1 MIYLDHLLKATQ
13 GSLHQQSK
21 HTHFQAFNH
30 DTRQLTPDELFV
42 AVRGERGNG
51 HDYLLDAV
59 RKGAAGL
66 LIEGLVFQ
74 QLSEQTR
81 STLAQEDIEIILVED
96 TRLALQHYASAILKI
111 WHPTVIAVTGSV
123 GKTST
128 KEAIAS
134 VLAHQFNT
142 FRSWQNYNDMLGIP
156 LSLGRLEARH
166 EYAVLELGCDHPGE
180 IAALCR
186 MLQPT
191 IGVLTNISPAHL
203 QYFSSLEHLAFELST
218 LLTSLPAG
226 GHFFYNQDDPTI
238 RALLT
243 QYTRDTIPAVT
254 CHPFLPTIPKGLTSR
269 KMVTAVNWQ
278 GIQGSIAL
286 EDTHEQHAD
295 AKATDKREHDFVKLS
310 SQLLGEHHFDTMLA
324 AYQIGLNRGIYPA
337 HVEQALTELKPLAG
351 RLNPLPGVRQSMLL
365 DDSHNATPAS
375 MSAGLQTLNSLA
387 ATDSQRIAILGD
399 MLHLG
404 EYEEEAHRSIGRQVV
419 EQVDYLITRGEWA
432 ALIAE
437 EAQLAGMPLERI
449 IMTSTHED
457 AAQAAR
463 RLLDALPATNA
474 STTTDK
480 STSTAVILIKGSEE
494 TRMERVTELLMA
506 RPWEASELLVRQTPG
521 WKKTF
526 FMHAERPTWVEID
539 LNAIGSNTR
548 HIASLVGPQTRVL
561 VALKADAYGHGAL
574 KVARTVLQNGASM
587 LGVATVS
594 EALPLRDA
602 HINAP
607 ILVFG
612 YVPRWQMREA
622 LRLGVSVTIYSKE
635 EAQALSRTA
644 LALNKLVKVHVK
656 VDTGMGRLGIRY
668 EERAKILELVREAGQ
683 LPGLELEG
691 IYTHFAQADAEDQTH
706 VHMQLARFNEI
717 LQVLEAEGLR
727 PPIVHAAN
735 SAATLMLPEARFDMV
750 RPGIAIY
757 GLEPSPNVP
766 LPEGFRPALSFK
778 TQVSQVKWI
787 PAGEGISYGST
798 YITEKPTC
806 IAVLPVGY
814 ADGFRRGPQNWR
826 SVLIHGQEA
835 PILGRVCMDQ
845 CMVDV
850 THIPQTRM
858 GDEVVLIGRQGEL
871 ILSAETVAERLGSF
885 NYEVVS
891 GILAR
896 VPRVD

>member
-13 GSLHQQSK
+13 GTLGQRSK

-30 DTRQLTPDELFV
+30 DTRQLAPDELFV

-51 HDYLLDAV
+51 HDHLLDAV
-59 RKGAAGL
+59 RKGASGL
-66 LIEGLVFQ
+66 LVEGLAFQ

-81 STLAQEDIEIILVED
+81 SALSQEEITIIVVED
-96 TRLALQHYASAILKI
+96 TRLALQHYASAILQI

-128 KEAIAS
+128 KEAIAN
-134 VLAHQFNT
+134 VLSCQFNT
-142 FRSWQNYNDMLGIP
+142 FRSWQNYNDTLGIP

-166 EYAVLELGCDHPGE
+166 EYAVIELGCDHPGE

-186 MLQPT
+186 MLQPQ
-191 IGVLTNISPAHL
+191 IGVLTNISPVQL

-238 RALLT
+238 QALLA
-243 QYTRDTIPAVT
+243 QYVRDTPSPIT
-254 CHPFLPTIPKGLTSR
+254 CHPFLENIPEGLSAQQL
-269 KMVTAVNWQ
+269 VTAVTWQ
-278 GIQGSIAL
+278 GVQGSIVRPEAR
-286 EDTHEQHAD
+286 EH
-295 AKATDKREHDFVKLS
+295 ATDVEAPEKEGQQYIQLS
-310 SQLLGEHHFDTMLA
+310 SQLLGRHHFDTMLA
-324 AYQIGLNRGIYPA
+324 AYQIGLSRGIFPT
-337 HVEQALTELKPLAG
+337 HVEQALTDLKPLVG

-375 MSAGLQTLNSLA
+375 TAAGLQTLSTLA
-387 ATDSQRIAILGD
+387 PAGSQRIAILGD

-404 EYEEEAHRSIGRQVV
+404 DYEEEAHRSIGRQVA
-419 EQVDYLITRGEWA
+419 EHVDYLITRGEWA

-437 EAQLAGMPLERI
+437 EAQLAGMPVERI

-463 RLLDALPATNA
+463 RLLSALPT
-474 STTTDK
+474 STTSSSTDLENLN
-480 STSTAVILIKGSEE
+480 AVILIKGSEE

-548 HIASLVGPQTRVL
+548 HIASLVGPQTSVL

-594 EALPLRDA
+594 EAIPLREA

-635 EAQALSRTA
+635 EAQALSRAAIA
-644 LALNKLVKVHVK
+644 LDKVVKVHVK

-668 EERAKILELVREAGQ
+668 EEREKILELVRTARH

-691 IYTHFAQADAEDQTH
+691 IYTHFAQADAEDQAH
-706 VHMQLARFNEI
+706 VQMQLSRFQEI
-717 LQVLEAEGLR
+717 LQALDAEELR

-757 GLEPSPNVP
+757 GLEPSPSVH

-814 ADGFRRGPQNWR
+814 ADGFRRGPQNWQ

-858 GDEVVLIGRQGEL
+858 GDEVVLIGRQGEMT
-871 ILSAETVAERLGSF
+871 LSAETVAERLGSF